1 MSRTV
6 AASLAL
12 AATLALAG
20 CGIGRAG
27 AAALVDDREISV
39 SDVQQAHEDLVAALG
54 ASGEAAAALSQQ
66 QVLSWLVYE
75 QAITAEAS
83 ERGVPVS
90 PDDAVR
96 RLAEETGAEPA
107 TELSESARA
116 ALRSLVAQVRL
127 TTELPPDQAQ
137 AAVAS
142 LRERMAAADVEVNP
156 RYGRFDPQV
165 LAVVPEEVPWI
176 AAPQA
181 PALPGAVPPP

>member
-6 AASLAL
+6 AASLVL
-12 AATLALAG
+12 AATLTLGG
-20 CGIGRAG
+20 CGIERAG
-27 AAALVDDREISV
+27 AAAVVAGREISV
-39 SDVQQAHEDLVAALG
+39 TDVQQAHTELVQALG
-54 ASGEAAAALSQQ
+54 ATGGAAAALSQQ

-90 PDDAVR
+90 ADDAVR
-96 RLAEETGAEPA
+96 RLTEVTGEPA
-107 TELSESARA
+107 PDLGESTLA
-116 ALRSLVAQVRL
+116 ALRALVAQVRL
-127 TTELPPDQAQ
+127 TGELPPDQAQ

-142 LRERMAAADVEVNP
+142 LRERMAATDVEVNP

-165 LAVVPEEVPWI
+165 LAVVPDEVPWI
-176 AAPQA
+176 ATPRP